1 MSRSITELPLD
12 GPLFAGAIE
21 VYGDAFIRPPYR
33 DPDRGRDVRERLLT
47 VHRHRRGYRGLLA
60 LDDGRPIGI
69 AYAYHSAPGQ
79 WWHDAVAATIGHQ
92 ATKEWLANACE
103 LVEIAVAP
111 GCQGQGV
118 GSALIAELLKD
129 RTEAR
134 CVLSTRVDSDAH
146 HLYRRL
152 GFEVIQ
158 AMPFA
163 PGGAL
168 FYVMGK
174 RLQ

>member
-1 MSRSITELPLD
+1 MSWSITELPLD
-12 GPLFAGAIE
+12 GPLLKGAID

-47 VHRHRRGYRGLLA
+47 VHRHRRGYRGLIA
-60 LDDGRPIGI
+60 LENGRAVGI
-69 AYAYHSAPGQ
+69 AYGYHSLAGQ
-79 WWHDAVAATIGHQ
+79 WWHDAVAATIG
-92 ATKEWLANACE
+92 AGPTREWLADAYE

-111 GCQGQGV
+111 DRQGRGI
-118 GSALIAELLKD
+118 GTALIAELLQD
-129 RTEAR
+129 RAEAT

-146 HLYRRL
+146 QLYRRL

-163 PGGAL
+163 PGGAI

-174 RLQ
+174 RLK